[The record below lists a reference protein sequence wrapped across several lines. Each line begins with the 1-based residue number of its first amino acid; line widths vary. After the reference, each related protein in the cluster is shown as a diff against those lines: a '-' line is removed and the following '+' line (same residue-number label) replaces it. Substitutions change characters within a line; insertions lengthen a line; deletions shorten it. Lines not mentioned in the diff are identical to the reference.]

1 MDRGKEEVAGVSEAG
16 IADNFAGPQQC
27 TMMNAFD
34 LLQPTIKRQLESGT
48 GIVYAAGQICPIFT
62 LTMIMSCG
70 YRTWLTNGHV

>member
-1 MDRGKEEVAGVSEAG
+1 MDRGKEEIVGVSEAG

-48 GIVYAAGQICPIFT
+48 CTIYGKILINLANRLPFT
-62 LTMIMSCG
+62 NIL
-70 YRTWLTNGHV
+70 LTNT